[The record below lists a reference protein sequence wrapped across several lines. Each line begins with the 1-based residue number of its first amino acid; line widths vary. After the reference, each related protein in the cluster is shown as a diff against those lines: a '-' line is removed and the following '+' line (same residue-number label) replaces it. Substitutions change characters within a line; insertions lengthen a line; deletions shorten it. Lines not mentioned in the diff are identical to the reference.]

1 MLLEF
6 EVENFR
12 SFADP
17 VTLSLI
23 ASSDRSHENHLIGME
38 GSRDR
43 TVRSASVYGANASG
57 KSNLIMAL
65 GIVQTIILR
74 SHLAQLGEPL
84 PFFPFKFAGPGEM
97 GSTRYRLVFLAEGVE
112 YEYSLRHN
120 AEMVLEESL
129 YHYPKNRRAIIFE
142 RVAGQELRAP
152 QDDGALRE
160 IAGRTIPNAL
170 LLSKAVQ
177 DNLAAVIPAFRWFQE
192 RLMVILN
199 INSMVVEERALAR
212 MQQEER
218 FRTFL
223 LKALNMADLG
233 IVDVRGKVVPMDQEQ
248 LGRMPPEIQEQMR
261 GMVNGKIEQWR
272 RLEIKTVHQITDREK
287 GKVQVEMDFHAEESL
302 GTQKAFAI
310 MALILEAMET
320 GRVLVMDE
328 MDLRLHPLIARFLV
342 EMMNDPEQNRG
353 NAQFL
358 FTTHDTDLIALDLF
372 RRDQIWFVEKDAGG
386 RSRLYSLSDF
396 KVRKDLRVQKAYEIG
411 RFGAIPFVRGGKVVE

>member
-12 SFADP
+12 SFAEP
-17 VTLSLI
+17 ATLSLI
-23 ASSDRSHENHLIGME
+23 ASSDRSHEDRLIGME

-43 TVRSASVYGANASG
+43 AVRSASVYGANASG

-65 GIVQTIILR
+65 GMVQTMVLR

-84 PFFPFKFAGPGEM
+84 PFFPFKFARPGEM
-97 GSTRYRLVFLAEGVE
+97 SSTRYRLVFLADGVE

-129 YHYPKNRRAIIFE
+129 YHYPRNRRAIIFE
-142 RVAGQELRAP
+142 RAPGHELRAP
-152 QDDGALRE
+152 QDDGSLRE

-177 DNLAAVIPAFRWFQE
+177 DNLAIVIPAFKWFQE

-212 MQQEER
+212 MQQDGQ
-218 FRTFL
+218 FRAFL

-233 IVDVRGKVVPMDQEQ
+233 IVDVHGKVVPMDQEE
-248 LGRMPPEIQEQMR
+248 LGRMPPEIHEQMR

-272 RLEIKTVHQITDREK
+272 RLEIKTVHRVNDPEA
-287 GKVQVEMDFHAEESL
+287 GEVQVEMDFHGEESL
-302 GTQKAFAI
+302 GTQKVFAI

-328 MDLRLHPLIARFLV
+328 MDLRLHPLIAKFLV
-342 EMMNDPEQNRG
+342 EMMNDPEQNRR

-358 FTTHDTDLIALDLF
+358 FTTHDTDLITLDLF

-396 KVRKDLRVQKAYEIG
+396 RVRKDLRIQKAYEIG
-411 RFGAIPFVRGGKVVE
+411 RFGAIPFVKGGKVVE

>member
-17 VTLSLI
+17 MTLSLI
-23 ASSDRSHENHLIGME
+23 ASTDRSHGDHLIGME

-43 TVRSASVYGANASG
+43 VVRSASVYGANASG

-65 GIVQTIILR
+65 GIVQTIVLR
-74 SHLAQLGEPL
+74 SHLAQLGEHL
-84 PFFPFKFAGPGEM
+84 PFFPFKFARPGEM
-97 GSTRYRLVFLAEGVE
+97 TSTRYRLVFLAEGVE

-142 RVAGQELRAP
+142 RVCGQELRAP
-152 QDDGALRE
+152 QDDGSLRE
-160 IAGRTIPNAL
+160 IASRTIPNAL

-177 DNLAAVIPAFRWFQE
+177 DNLAIVIPAFRWFQE

-199 INSMVVEERALAR
+199 INSMAVEERALAR
-212 MQQEER
+212 MQQDSR
-218 FRTFL
+218 FRDFL
-223 LKALNMADLG
+223 LKALSMADLG
-233 IVDVRGKVVPMDQEQ
+233 IVDVRGKVVPMDQEE
-248 LGRMPPEIQEQMR
+248 LDRMPPEIQEQMR

-272 RLEIKTVHQITDREK
+272 RLEIKTVHQIADRDE
-287 GKVQVEMDFHAEESL
+287 GNIQVEMDFHGEESL

-358 FTTHDTDLIALDLF
+358 FTTHDTDLITLDLF
-372 RRDQIWFVEKDAGG
+372 RRDQIWFVDKDAGG

-396 KVRKDLRVQKAYEIG
+396 RVRKDLRVQKAYEIG